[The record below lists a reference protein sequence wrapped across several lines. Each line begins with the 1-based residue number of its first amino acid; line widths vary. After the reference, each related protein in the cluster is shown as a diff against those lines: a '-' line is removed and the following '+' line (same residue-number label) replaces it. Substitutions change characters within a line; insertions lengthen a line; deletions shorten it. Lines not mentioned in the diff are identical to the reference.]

1 MYIVTRRIN
10 EALVIGQNLKV
21 RIVGVKGQQVRIGIE
36 APRNV
41 PVHRAEI
48 ADRIAADAEEETNRR
63 GTPGR

>member
-1 MYIVTRRIN
+1 MYIVTLRLN
-10 EALVIGQNLKV
+10 QALVIGQNLKV
-21 RIVGVKGQQVRIGIE
+21 RIVGVKGTQVRLGIE

-48 ADRIAADAEEETNRR
+48 ADRIAADAEETNRH